1 MDSEAISTLLLEAAT
16 LLGLGMTFV
25 FLFLAMLIA
34 AINLIAAFCRKFPG
48 KVHPDTT
55 APSLQKPNL
64 SNTKKVDDK
73 TMAIIGAAV
82 HQYRKQHQLN
92 VKD

>member
-1 MDSEAISTLLLEAAT
+1 MDSEAISRLLLDAAT

-25 FLFLAMLIA
+25 FLFLALLIA

-48 KVHPDTT
+48 KLQIESNI
-55 APSLQKPNL
+55 APQQPSNL
-64 SNTKKVDDK
+64 SHTNIVDDK
-73 TMAIIGAAV
+73 TLAVIGAAIY
-82 HQYRKQHQLN
+82 QYRKQHQID